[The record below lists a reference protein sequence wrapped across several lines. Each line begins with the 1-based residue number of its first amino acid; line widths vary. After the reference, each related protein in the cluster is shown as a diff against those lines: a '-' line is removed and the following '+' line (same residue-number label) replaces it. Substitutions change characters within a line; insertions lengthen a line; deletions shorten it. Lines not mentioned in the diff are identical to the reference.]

1 MIHCS
6 RLDTVFL
13 SWENHSY
20 PISPHRAS
28 RRDVKENVFRSPAL
42 SVELLADP
50 RAFRG
55 IVDVA
60 IYSNFSVFEKRCPF
74 AFKFISW
81 IIYPHCTEVLAIVR
95 HQNES
100 LILFQTPAPVVC
112 QYFR

>member
-1 MIHCS
+1 MVDDHSQRFLCRGWIVKPQN
-6 RLDTVFL
+6 TEIAVFPNIGSSIKESL
-13 SWENHSY
+13 HVAAPGAMSPFSY

-60 IYSNFSVFEKRCPF
+60 IDY
-74 AFKFISW
+74 
-81 IIYPHCTEVLAIVR
+81 
-95 HQNES
+95 
-100 LILFQTPAPVVC
+100 
-112 QYFR
+112 